1 MGKGL
6 PRALSPAMEKRP
18 RLAGRV
24 SSVAGFGGGVLT
36 ALYMA
41 RKDLSANM
49 LAHLLTDGVGLI
61 L

>member
-1 MGKGL
+1 
-6 PRALSPAMEKRP
+6 MEKRP
-18 RLAGRV
+18 RLAGRYLL
-24 SSVAGFGGGVLT
+24 VAGFGGGVLT

>member
-1 MGKGL
+1 
-6 PRALSPAMEKRP
+6 MEKRP
-18 RLAGRV
+18 RLAGRYLL
-24 SSVAGFGGGVLT
+24 VAGFGGGLLT

-49 LAHLLTDGVGLI
+49 LAHPLTDGVGLI